1 MSISIQRIKP
11 IFFACIICFIG
22 LQTGRA
28 QENNSRSLESSSL
41 LSQEVPIV
49 QPQEINSISL
59 ESSFLL
65 GQEFPIAQPDTL
77 PVSVIRRPR
86 LQPENLGFFERNLWS
101 ENGLFRTMGIAAP
114 LTPESRKSELKL
126 RRTMLVAHE
135 TSGFLTLGLMLTT
148 VVYGQKVINQI
159 NDNHPSLSLRR
170 THIGFADATIAT
182 YSLTALLSLLS
193 PPPVIRR
200 DEMSSLSYH
209 RALAWVHVTGIIITP
224 IIAALAK
231 RRGASYESTLRIH
244 QVSGYITTTAFAAS
258 MIVITL

>member
-1 MSISIQRIKP
+1 MSISIRGIKS
-11 IFFACIICFIG
+11 IFFACIICSIG

-28 QENNSRSLESSSL
+28 
-41 LSQEVPIV
+41 
-49 QPQEINSISL
+49 QEINSISL

-65 GQEFPIAQPDTL
+65 SQEMPIVQPDTL
-77 PVSVIRRPR
+77 PVSVVRRPR

-101 ENGLFRTMGIAAP
+101 ENGLFRSMGIAAP
-114 LTPESRKSELKL
+114 LTPESRKSELQL

-135 TSGFLTLGLMLTT
+135 TSGFVTLGLMLST

-159 NDNHPSLSLRR
+159 NDKSPSLSLRR

-200 DEMSSLSYH
+200 DEMSTLSYH
-209 RALAWVHVTGIIITP
+209 RALAWIHVTGIIITP
-224 IIAALAK
+224 FIASLAK
-231 RRGASYESTLRIH
+231 RRGASYESILRIH

-258 MIVITL
+258 MIVITF

>member
-1 MSISIQRIKP
+1 MNISIRWIKP
-11 IFFACIICFIG
+11 IFFVCFICSLG
-22 LQTGRA
+22 TQNGRA
-28 QENNSRSLESSSL
+28 QESNTASF
-41 LSQEVPIV
+41 
-49 QPQEINSISL
+49 QP
-59 ESSFLL
+59 SFLL
-65 GQEFPIAQPDTL
+65 SGELPFVQPDSL
-77 PVSVIRRPR
+77 PVSVVRRPR

-101 ENGLFRTMGIAAP
+101 ENGLFRSMGIAAP
-114 LTPESRKSELKL
+114 LTPESRKSELSL

-135 TSGFLTLGLMLTT
+135 TSGFVTLGLMLTT

-159 NDNHPSLSLRR
+159 NDKSPSLSLRR

-200 DEMSSLSYH
+200 DEMSTLSYH
-209 RALAWVHVTGIIITP
+209 RALAWIHVTGIIITP

-258 MIVITL
+258 MIVITF

>member
-1 MSISIQRIKP
+1 
-11 IFFACIICFIG
+11 
-22 LQTGRA
+22 
-28 QENNSRSLESSSL
+28 
-41 LSQEVPIV
+41 
-49 QPQEINSISL
+49 
-59 ESSFLL
+59 
-65 GQEFPIAQPDTL
+65 
-77 PVSVIRRPR
+77 
-86 LQPENLGFFERNLWS
+86 LGFFERNLWS
-101 ENGLFRTMGIAAP
+101 ENGLFRSLGIASP

-135 TSGFLTLGLMLTT
+135 TSGFVTLGLMLTT
-148 VVYGQKVINQI
+148 IVYGQKVINQI

-200 DEMSSLSYH
+200 DEMSTLSYH
-209 RALAWVHVTGIIITP
+209 RALAWIHVTGIIITP

>member
-1 MSISIQRIKP
+1 MSISIRWIKS
-11 IFFACIICFIG
+11 IFFTCLICFFG

-28 QENNSRSLESSSL
+28 QENNSTSLESSSL

-65 GQEFPIAQPDTL
+65 GQEIPIAQPDTL
-77 PVSVIRRPR
+77 PVSVVRRPR

-101 ENGLFRTMGIAAP
+101 ENGLFRSLGIASP

-135 TSGFLTLGLMLTT
+135 TSGFVTLGLMLTT
-148 VVYGQKVINQI
+148 IVYGQKVINQI

-200 DEMSSLSYH
+200 DEMSTLSYH
-209 RALAWVHVTGIIITP
+209 RALAWIHVTGIIITP

>member
-1 MSISIQRIKP
+1 MSISIRWIKS
-11 IFFACIICFIG
+11 IFFTCLICFFG

-28 QENNSRSLESSSL
+28 QENNSTSLESSSL

-65 GQEFPIAQPDTL
+65 GQEIPIAQPDTL
-77 PVSVIRRPR
+77 PVSVVRRPR

-101 ENGLFRTMGIAAP
+101 ENGLFRSLGIASP

-135 TSGFLTLGLMLTT
+135 TSGFVTLGLMLTT
-148 VVYGQKVINQI
+148 IVYGQKVINQI
-159 NDNHPSLSLRR
+159 NDKSPSLSLRR

-200 DEMSSLSYH
+200 DEMSTLSYH
-209 RALAWVHVTGIIITP
+209 RALAWIHVAGIIITP

>member
-1 MSISIQRIKP
+1 MNISIRRIKS
-11 IFFACIICFIG
+11 IFFACIIFFIG

-28 QENNSRSLESSSL
+28 QENTNTSLETSFL

-49 QPQEINSISL
+49 QP
-59 ESSFLL
+59 
-65 GQEFPIAQPDTL
+65 DTL
-77 PVSVIRRPR
+77 PISVVRRPR
-86 LQPENLGFFERNLWS
+86 LLPENLGFFERNLWS
-101 ENGLFRTMGIAAP
+101 ENGLFRSLGIAAP
-114 LTPESRKSELKL
+114 LTPESRKSELSL
-126 RRTMLVAHE
+126 RRTMLVAHQ
-135 TSGFLTLGLMLTT
+135 TSGFVTLGLMLTT
-148 VVYGQKVINQI
+148 VYYGQRVIN
-159 NDNHPSLSLRR
+159 DGDRTLSLRR

-231 RRGASYESTLRIH
+231 HRGANDISILHIH

>member
-1 MSISIQRIKP
+1 MNNSIRWIKP
-11 IFFACIICFIG
+11 IFFVCFVCSLG
-22 LQTGRA
+22 TQNGRA
-28 QENNSRSLESSSL
+28 QESNTASFQPSFL
-41 LSQEVPIV
+41 LSQELSIV
-49 QPQEINSISL
+49 QPDS
-59 ESSFLL
+59 
-65 GQEFPIAQPDTL
+65 L
-77 PVSVIRRPR
+77 PVSVVRRPR

-114 LTPESRKSELKL
+114 LTPESRKSELSL

-135 TSGFLTLGLMLTT
+135 TSGFVTLGLMLTT

-159 NDNHPSLSLRR
+159 NDKSPSLSLRR

-200 DEMSSLSYH
+200 DEMSTLSYH
-209 RALAWVHVTGIIITP
+209 RALAWIHVTGIIITP
-224 IIAALAK
+224 FIASLAK
-231 RRGASYESTLRIH
+231 RRGASYESILRIH

-258 MIVITL
+258 MIVITF

>member
-1 MSISIQRIKP
+1 MNISIRWIKP
-11 IFFACIICFIG
+11 IFFVCFICSLG
-22 LQTGRA
+22 TQNGRA
-28 QENNSRSLESSSL
+28 QESNTASF
-41 LSQEVPIV
+41 
-49 QPQEINSISL
+49 QP
-59 ESSFLL
+59 SFLL
-65 GQEFPIAQPDTL
+65 SGELPFVQPDSL
-77 PVSVIRRPR
+77 PVSVVRRPR

-101 ENGLFRTMGIAAP
+101 ENGLFRTMRIASP

-159 NDNHPSLSLRR
+159 NDQSPSLSLRR

-200 DEMSSLSYH
+200 DEMSTLSYH
-209 RALAWVHVTGIIITP
+209 RALAWIHVTGIIITP

-258 MIVITL
+258 MIVITF

>member
-1 MSISIQRIKP
+1 MSISLRRIKP
-11 IFFACIICFIG
+11 VFFACIIFFIG

-28 QENNSRSLESSSL
+28 QEISSTSLKYSFL
-41 LSQEVPIV
+41 LSQEMPIV
-49 QPQEINSISL
+49 
-59 ESSFLL
+59 
-65 GQEFPIAQPDTL
+65 QPDTL
-77 PVSVIRRPR
+77 PVSVVRRPR

-114 LTPESRKSELKL
+114 LTPESRKSELNL

-135 TSGFLTLGLMLTT
+135 TSGFVTLGLMLTT
-148 VVYGQKVINQI
+148 LVYGQKVINQI
-159 NDNHPSLSLRR
+159 NDPSPSLSLRR

-200 DEMSSLSYH
+200 DEMSTLSYH
-209 RALAWVHVTGIIITP
+209 RALAWIHVTGIIITP
-224 IIAALAK
+224 IIASLAM

>member
-1 MSISIQRIKP
+1 MSISIRGIKS
-11 IFFACIICFIG
+11 IFLACIICSIG

-28 QENNSRSLESSSL
+28 QE
-41 LSQEVPIV
+41 
-49 QPQEINSISL
+49 INSTSL

-65 GQEFPIAQPDTL
+65 SQEMPIVQPDTL
-77 PVSVIRRPR
+77 PVSVVRRPR

-101 ENGLFRTMGIAAP
+101 ENGLFRTMGIASP
-114 LTPESRKSELKL
+114 LTPESRKSELTL
-126 RRTMLVAHE
+126 RRKMLVAHE

-200 DEMSSLSYH
+200 DEMSTLSYH
-209 RALAWVHVTGIIITP
+209 RALAWIHVTGIIITP

>member
-1 MSISIQRIKP
+1 MSISIRRIKP
-11 IFFACIICFIG
+11 ILFVCIIFFIG

-28 QENNSRSLESSSL
+28 QEINSTSLKYSFL
-41 LSQEVPIV
+41 LSQELPIV
-49 QPQEINSISL
+49 
-59 ESSFLL
+59 
-65 GQEFPIAQPDTL
+65 QPDTL
-77 PVSVIRRPR
+77 PVSVVRHPR

-114 LTPESRKSELKL
+114 LTPESRKSELNL

-135 TSGFLTLGLMLTT
+135 TSGFVTLGLMLTT
-148 VVYGQKVINQI
+148 VVYGQKVINQV
-159 NDNHPSLSLRR
+159 NDSHPSLSLRR

-200 DEMSSLSYH
+200 DEMSTLSYH
-209 RALAWVHVTGIIITP
+209 RALAWIHVTGIIITP

-258 MIVITL
+258 MIVITF